1 MDRPDVGA
9 AYELADS
16 DMGTAYELDESDDSG
31 RYEPESVG
39 STFEAADL
47 KLSYLILNLSLNHRK
62 IWKHSKSGPSED
74 R

>member
-1 MDRPDVGA
+1 MGA

-31 RYEPESVG
+31 RYELESVG

-47 KLSYLILNLSLNHRK
+47 KLSYLILKFESETPK
-62 IWKHSKSGPSED
+62 IWKHSKSKSGLFKD
-74 R
+74 RF

>member
-1 MDRPDVGA
+1 MGA

-47 KLSYLILNLSLNHRK
+47 KLSYSVIKLESKPLKNLETFK
-62 IWKHSKSGPSED
+62 IWTF
-74 R
+74 